1 MKRNRA
7 IIVGITGQDGGYLA
21 RHLLGKGYEVHGTS
35 RAGHAAASSGLTR
48 LGLVDRVVLH
58 RLEPADAAA
67 VGGLLERLP
76 ADEIY
81 NLAGPSSVAESFRN
95 PAAAFEGII
104 LGTLHLLEALRT
116 LGRPTRLYNAGS
128 SEVFGETPTPAD
140 ETTRPDPQ
148 SPYAIAKATAQA
160 TVAHY
165 RRVHGLFAA
174 TGILFN
180 HESPLR
186 PAHFVTQK
194 VVSAAV
200 RIAAGARERLALG
213 DVAIRRD
220 WGWAPDYVDAM
231 WRILQHDRPEDF
243 VVATGRSHSL
253 DEFVRRAFA
262 AVGLDARDHVDA
274 DASLL
279 RPADISASLANPAKA
294 GAVLGWRAAHDLD
307 FIVREMVEAARAA

>member
-1 MKRNRA
+1 
-7 IIVGITGQDGGYLA
+7 
-21 RHLLGKGYEVHGTS
+21 
-35 RAGHAAASSGLTR
+35 
-48 LGLVDRVVLH
+48 
-58 RLEPADAAA
+58 
-67 VGGLLERLP
+67 
-76 ADEIY
+76 
-81 NLAGPSSVAESFRN
+81 
-95 PAAAFEGII
+95 
-104 LGTLHLLEALRT
+104 
-116 LGRPTRLYNAGS
+116 
-128 SEVFGETPTPAD
+128 
-140 ETTRPDPQ
+140 
-148 SPYAIAKATAQA
+148 
-160 TVAHY
+160 VAHY

-253 DEFVRRAFA
+253 DELVRRAFA